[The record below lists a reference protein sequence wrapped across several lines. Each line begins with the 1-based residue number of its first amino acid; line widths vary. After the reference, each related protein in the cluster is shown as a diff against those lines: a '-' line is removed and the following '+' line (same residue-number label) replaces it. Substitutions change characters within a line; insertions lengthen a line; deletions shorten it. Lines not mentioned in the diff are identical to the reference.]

1 LKYYFHYSRIR
12 NLFFLKSFRC
22 KGWCRFQKH
31 RWNESQHKRR
41 ICGTESINCRKIIQL
56 WGNDHALWSKTMFDH
71 TKKRVKNTLFLGL
84 NMLLTIVFHSWS
96 GIVEKCNR
104 LLKCSYLWLLLAVFM
119 HSSSA
124 VFFLFFSQVQSM
136 CPSWKCFLEIYVQAV
151 SDSLKLHDS
160 WEISNKCSQS
170 VTALYEAA
178 SFQSLNFC
186 LRECY

>member
-124 VFFLFFSQVQSM
+124 VFFSFFQSSAEYV
-136 CPSWKCFLEIYVQAV
+136 PFLEMLFRDLCAGCKWLVKVAWF
-151 SDSLKLHDS
+151 LR
-160 WEISNKCSQS
+160 NK
-170 VTALYEAA
+170 
-178 SFQSLNFC
+178 
-186 LRECY
+186 